1 MSRCNQLNAVIMKIF
16 DAVIKRPLVV
26 PAILAVVCMCAYY
39 SFVDRPSYHE
49 NISCPVTVRDT
60 HIRADGTVQYVF
72 NTYGYGRILYSTDV
86 EEPFDT
92 GDELYIEGYLNTPAP
107 PSNPGEF
114 DYADYLHRR
123 GINGVVKLESF
134 SLVKE
139 KSSVMQ
145 VSCAM
150 ADLFE
155 HVRGYALSVFDDGD
169 RGMAAALFMG
179 DTSLLDDD
187 ITRSF
192 RLSDCSHLLAVSG
205 THFAGFLMM
214 LSDILTRL
222 KIKRK
227 YSTPVF
233 VCFCVLTG
241 MFTGWSESVTRACV
255 MSICGFLARDYA
267 SGMSL
272 AVIMLMV
279 NDPYSCLS
287 NGFQMSFAASLSI
300 RLLGNGIERRLLA
313 CGLPETICEV
323 LTPVIAATIGMI
335 PFWCRTCY
343 YFSLVHLLTQ
353 ILASFLAAAACVFF
367 IPTVITGLSMPCSL
381 VFYLLKTLTG
391 ICSSVAF
398 EGSSSAGLTPAIICT
413 SFILI
418 CLYMMPRCIIRKFLL
433 MPAFAAFVIAS
444 GMSAVSYLN
453 APEVTIV
460 FIDVGQGDCCLIM
473 SEGRSMLIDGGVEAE
488 GRYAVSAVL
497 DYYGIGSVDLAVA
510 THMDE
515 DHIGGLEYL
524 DSVGRIDNLYSCYD
538 LSAGDVISMTDN
550 LRLYCVWP
558 NQVKDGG
565 NEDSVVLRLEYEDFS
580 ILFTGD
586 IGFDSEAALIE
597 EGADIDAD
605 VLKVAHHGSAYS
617 TSSLFL
623 EYVSPEEAVIS
634 VVANSPYGHPAPA
647 TLERLEDYGCI
658 IRRTDH
664 EGAILYLLD

>member
-1 MSRCNQLNAVIMKIF
+1 MKIF

>member
-39 SFVDRPSYHE
+39 SFVDRSSYHE

-558 NQVKDGG
+558 HQVKDGG